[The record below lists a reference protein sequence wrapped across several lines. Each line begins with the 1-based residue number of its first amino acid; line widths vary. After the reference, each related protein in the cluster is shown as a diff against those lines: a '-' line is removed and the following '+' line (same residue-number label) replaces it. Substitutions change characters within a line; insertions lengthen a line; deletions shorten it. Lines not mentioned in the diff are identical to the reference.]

1 MPMGMWNDEERR
13 ELANAV
19 EQALRLR
26 GSYLRNAL
34 TLVEERLTEACDEP
48 VAMTEDDIAKLL
60 LWRAELKAA
69 ISPRGS
75 RGAGFGQ

>member
-1 MPMGMWNDEERR
+1 MWNDAERR
-13 ELANAV
+13 ELASAV
-19 EQALRLR
+19 EQALKL
-26 GSYLRNAL
+26 GGAYLRDAL
-34 TLVEERLTEACDEP
+34 TLVEERLTDAPDDP

-75 RGAGFGQ
+75 GGAGFGQ

>member
-1 MPMGMWNDEERR
+1 MRNDEERR
-13 ELANAV
+13 ELARTV
-19 EQALRLR
+19 EEALKL
-26 GSYLRNAL
+26 GGAYLRDAL
-34 TLVEERLTEACDEP
+34 EMVEERLQDAPDDP

-75 RGAGFGQ
+75 GGVGFGQ